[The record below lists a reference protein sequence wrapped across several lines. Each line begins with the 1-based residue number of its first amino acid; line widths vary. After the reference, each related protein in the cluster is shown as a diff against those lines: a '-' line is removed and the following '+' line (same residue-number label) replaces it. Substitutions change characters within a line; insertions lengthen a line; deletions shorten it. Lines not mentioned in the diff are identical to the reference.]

1 MGVCIKDGK
10 QEVLWLCSF
19 PILNTSVIGKV
30 LPEMTVMWKIMF
42 SKRQER
48 HPKPTL
54 FSALT
59 DTLTF
64 WVFIFLCKSFSFLVF
79 QQQRIQDKIPSFSC
93 LHTMTD
99 VKQRG
104 GITYLSRG
112 QHPRSLHNVFH
123 FFPLQVNSHCRG
135 LPKMF
140 NFSAT
145 LNGNGRN
152 CFGVEISRV
161 PLHILLF
168 FFFFRGFQWLR
179 LL

>member
-1 MGVCIKDGK
+1 MGVCIKDRK
-10 QEVLWLCSF
+10 QEVVWLCSF

-30 LPEMTVMWKIMF
+30 LLEMTVMWKIMF

-59 DTLTF
+59 DAVTC
-64 WVFIFLCKSFSFLVF
+64 WVLIFHYKSFSFLVF
-79 QQQRIQDKIPSFSC
+79 QQQRIQDKISSFSC
-93 LHTMTD
+93 SHTVTD

-104 GITYLSRG
+104 RITRLSRC
-112 QHPRSLHNVFH
+112 QHPRSLHNVFQ
-123 FFPLQVNSHCRG
+123 FFPPQVNSHCRD

-140 NFSAT
+140 NFPSA

-152 CFGVEISRV
+152 YSGVQVGRV
-161 PLHILLF
+161 PLHILTI
-168 FFFFRGFQWLR
+168 
-179 LL
+179 